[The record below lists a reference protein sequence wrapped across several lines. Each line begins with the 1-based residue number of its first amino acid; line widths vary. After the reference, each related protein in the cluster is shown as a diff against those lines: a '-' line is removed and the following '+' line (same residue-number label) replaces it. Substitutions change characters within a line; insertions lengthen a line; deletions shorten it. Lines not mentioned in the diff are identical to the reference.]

1 MYYPRYLLLILV
13 IFLSLG
19 IVSAE
24 GVDNTSTG
32 GGELANDLSSN
43 DSIVI
48 DDSNFNSY
56 FDSEGYIISDDIKE
70 NSTIYLADI
79 YNKSII
85 LDIPLTLTAYNLSSV
100 LYNTSIK
107 IVNGGSGSNINNL
120 NFNFSL
126 GENKASPI
134 YLDESF
140 DNVIENNVISMD
152 FGDESYYNVC
162 GIYIAGACEN
172 NLISYNRILISS
184 KSNSKHYV
192 YAIQLSASQ
201 MGVFSSTYNPE
212 NNTIKNNMIDIEANH
227 YASGIYLSSTIASSV
242 CDNHIVIDSGS
253 FAYGIVCE
261 YNPLGILTLPS
272 HDINITN
279 NTITATSSMNYMI
292 EVYDCYDVNIISNE
306 INAVGNATY
315 GICGYQAHDILID
328 DNILYVNSSDIS
340 LVRDNF
346 DAMGSGHAG
355 IYYKKDSYNIN
366 ITNNKVLS
374 YYEIG
379 GDYSIVCDDTCTNI
393 SICHNGLTSNDNTY
407 HGNDSINANAYLFN
421 NTYFSIDF
429 VNNTDYTVVTI
440 YVNNNYYGNGSVD
453 NPFNNINDALLH
465 LKNLNLANKSAN
477 YKGIIYVSEGTYLN
491 YNQNLRLYITDLN
504 VEINGVYNKTIIDGA
519 NSHWFFEI
527 SKNSQV
533 KLTNITFTNGL
544 IRKADYGLIMN
555 NGQLT
560 VNNCT
565 FLNSKIVDTS
575 AFIYN
580 NGLLK
585 LSNNKMN
592 LSLNTG
598 DYIYNKGRI
607 ENPIL
612 NFLVNSLDENDRSL
626 ELYSNYVV
634 LSAYLCDDSNNPI
647 SGGHINFFVE
657 SKNIPGLI
665 QVKNGVAKLHMLI
678 SSFNDAIKV
687 SGSYSNA
694 YGNTIVNSGYIINK
708 VLSEDFA
715 FYVDNTV
722 NVTGDGSKSN
732 PFPSVYNVLN
742 LLDELVI
749 DNCTEISIH
758 LSNGNYGKLDISGI
772 NAPIKIYGSE
782 DTNVIVDLKL
792 KSNVALHLCN
802 LKFNGVTISNTNGNL
817 FVDNCVFK
825 NAKVNAIHS
834 TNGNLTV
841 SNSIFL
847 NNGEAKWDSNT
858 ITFPI
863 KNMDIFNL
871 GGAIKNENGTLIIS
885 GSQFIGNGA
894 VFGGAIYNKQGNLYI
909 FDSLFK
915 DNQAFSNYNLVAPE
929 SLGGAIYQY
938 LGEEIIVSNTTF
950 ENNAANGYG
959 GAFYSSGSRPRA
971 LHLSEITTS
980 YTPFW
985 MRESLDLE
993 NSPQK
998 IYFINSN
1005 FVGNL
1010 APCGGGAVYITDNL
1024 LTHYIGCNFD
1034 NNVAY
1039 SHDWLNNIQNDPAKP
1054 WIELFNDR
1062 QSLVSVLMSSKPDNL
1077 GGAISDYNL
1086 VILDSTFKANSA
1098 ESGGAIITPT
1108 KARTLEEINSLPRD
1122 SVGVSFYSLGIES
1135 QSIYVADSLL
1145 LTAEDSRFLGISGW
1159 TGSYNGPSISRTI
1172 QESNENYNTGGFP
1185 SNGNGN
1191 GGGNSHV
1198 DFSHNGGTQSG
1209 GSQGG
1214 SSNTGNSHGP
1224 LSREDIYNMLEDLS
1238 GNSIV
1243 KNNGNIDI
1251 SDLLNRLNA
1260 IYDGIYHDEMDD
1272 WEDAKDAENNVDIV
1286 DNNIDA
1292 DSNNAHQSNEEIK
1305 VNGTTNNDDS
1315 SGGESDNGGDAVSVG
1330 ESSQELTGTVSNDNP
1345 DASDNADVSDSMD
1358 SSASQDS
1365 SALSSPSSPSSS
1377 ASESVKAY
1385 EISKKIDEPQDI
1397 LKSQISIW
1405 IVIFIVLL
1413 LLIIGY
1419 YRKRDDD

>member
-1 MYYPRYLLLILV
+1 MYYSKYLLLILLL
-13 IFLSLG
+13 FLSIG

-24 GVDNTSTG
+24 NTEDASTG
-32 GGELANDLSSN
+32 GGHLSN
-43 DSIVI
+43 DSLSSDNIVI
-48 DDSNFNSY
+48 NDTNFNSY
-56 FDSEGYIISDDIKE
+56 FDNEGYIINSDIEE

-79 YNKSII
+79 YNKSIV
-85 LDIPLTLTAYNLSSV
+85 LDIPLTLTSYNSSSV

-126 GENKASPI
+126 GENKCSPI

-152 FGDESYYNVC
+152 FNDKSYYNVC

-212 NNTIKNNMIDIEANH
+212 NNIIQNNMIDIEANH
-227 YASGIYLSSTIASSV
+227 YASGIYLSSTIGSRV
-242 CDNHIVIDSGS
+242 CDNNIVIDSGS
-253 FAYGIVCE
+253 FVYGIVCE
-261 YNPLGILTLPS
+261 NNPMTYLTLPS

-292 EVYDCYDVNIISNE
+292 EVYGCYDVNIISNE

-315 GICGYQAHDILID
+315 AICGYQAHDIIVD
-328 DNILYVNSSDIS
+328 KNIIYVNSSDIS

-346 DAMGSGHAG
+346 DAIGSGHAG
-355 IYYKKDSYNIN
+355 IYFKKDSYNIN

-429 VNNTDYTVVTI
+429 VNNTDYTIVTI

-453 NPFNNINDALLH
+453 NPFNSINDALLH

-477 YKGIIYVSEGTYLN
+477 YKGIIYVSEGTYAN

-533 KLTNITFTNGL
+533 KLTNITFTRGL
-544 IRKADYGLIMN
+544 LRKGDYGLIMN
-555 NGQLT
+555 NGQLSI
-560 VNNCT
+560 NNCT
-565 FLNSKIVDTS
+565 FLDSKIVDTS

-580 NGLLK
+580 TGLLK

-592 LSLNTG
+592 SSNVK
-598 DYIYNKGRI
+598 DYIYNKGRM
-607 ENPIL
+607 ENVHLSFISKSP
-612 NFLVNSLDENDRSL
+612 NEEDRTL
-626 ELYSNYVV
+626 ELTSNYIE
-634 LSAYLCDDSNNPI
+634 LLAYIHDDSGNPI
-647 SGGHINFFVE
+647 SGGKVNFFVE
-657 SKNIPGLI
+657 SKTIPTLVSVSG
-665 QVKNGVAKLHMLI
+665 GAAKLRMFI
-678 SSFNDAIKV
+678 SSFDDAIRV
-687 SGSYSNA
+687 TGSYSNS
-694 YGNTIVNSGYIINK
+694 YGNAIVNTGWIKNEL
-708 VLSEDFA
+708 LSDDYA
-715 FYVDNTV
+715 LYVDN
-722 NVTGDGSKSN
+722 NVSEGDGSKEN
-732 PFPSVYNVLN
+732 PFPSIDYVLK
-742 LLDELVI
+742 LIKDIYVE
-749 DNCTEISIH
+749 DNKDILIY
-758 LSNGNYGKLDISGI
+758 LSDGNYPQLDIS
-772 NAPIKIYGSE
+772 NVACPIKIIGSE
-782 DTNVIVDLKL
+782 NTNILVNPHLS
-792 KSNVALHLCN
+792 SNSAISLCN
-802 LKFNGVTISNTNGNL
+802 LNFDKLTIICNDSNL
-817 FVDNCVFK
+817 FVDNCTFK

-834 TNGNLTV
+834 TYSNLTV
-841 SNSIFL
+841 SNSNFI
-847 NNGEAKWDSNT
+847 NNGETVYNSNS
-858 ITFPI
+858 ITLPI
-863 KNMDIFNL
+863 ANMDIFNL
-871 GGAIKNENGTLIIS
+871 GGAIKNEHGTLVIS
-885 GSQFIGNGA
+885 NSQFIGNGA
-894 VFGGAIYNKQGNLYI
+894 VFGGAVYNNQGNLYI

-915 DNQAFSNYNLVAPE
+915 DNRAFSNFNGVAPE
-929 SLGGAIYQY
+929 SLGGAVYQY
-938 LGEEIIVSNTTF
+938 LGEEVIVSNTTF
-950 ENNAANGYG
+950 EGNVANGHG
-959 GAFYSSGSRPRA
+959 GAFYSSGFRPRA
-971 LHLSEITTS
+971 LHVSEITTA
-980 YTPFW
+980 YTPYW
-985 MRESLDLE
+985 MLESLDLE

-1005 FVGNL
+1005 FVKNM
-1010 APCGGGAVYITDNL
+1010 APSGGGAVFITDNL
-1024 LTHYIGCNFD
+1024 LTQYIGCTFD

-1039 SHDWLNNIQNDPAKP
+1039 SHDWANNMGVADGRT
-1054 WIELFNDR
+1054 WTDVYTDYR
-1062 QSLVSVLMSSKPDNL
+1062 SLVSVLMSTKPDNL

-1086 VILDSTFKANSA
+1086 VILDSTFKSNTA
-1098 ESGGAIITPT
+1098 ESGGAIITPSIAVST
-1108 KARTLEEINSLPRD
+1108 SDVNALPKD
-1122 SVGVSFYSLGIES
+1122 NVGVSFQSNGIET

-1159 TGSYNGPSISRTI
+1159 TGSYTGPSISRTI
-1172 QESNENYNTGGFP
+1172 QESNENYNTGGLP
-1185 SNGNGN
+1185 SNSNGNGN

-1209 GSQGG
+1209 GGQGEG
-1214 SSNTGNSHGP
+1214 SNTGNSHGP
-1224 LSREDIYNMLEDLS
+1224 LSRGDIYNMLEDIS

-1272 WEDAKDAENNVDIV
+1272 WEDPKDEENNVDIV

-1292 DSNNAHQSNEEIK
+1292 DSNNTHQSNEEIK

-1330 ESSQELTGTVSNDNP
+1330 ESSQDLTGTVSNDNP
-1345 DASDNADVSDSMD
+1345 DASDNSDVSDSMD
-1358 SSASQDS
+1358 SSSSQDS
-1365 SALSSPSSPSSS
+1365 PALSSPSSPSSS
-1377 ASESVKAY
+1377 ASESVKAS

-1405 IVIFIVLL
+1405 IVIFIILL

-1419 YRKRDDD
+1419 YRKRDND